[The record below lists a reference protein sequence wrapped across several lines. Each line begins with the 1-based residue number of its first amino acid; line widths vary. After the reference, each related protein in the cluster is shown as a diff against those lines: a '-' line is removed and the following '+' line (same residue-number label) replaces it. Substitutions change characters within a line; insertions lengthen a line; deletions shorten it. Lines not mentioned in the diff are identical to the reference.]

1 MDLFAPDNFKGAK
14 LLGVF
19 QNGTDAWHEARTH
32 GIGGSEIGTL
42 LGLNQWASAY
52 ALFCKRLELIPNPP
66 LTSMAVKIGNALEQP
81 ILDLWADIH
90 PEYEVF
96 TTGTYQHAKIPYL
109 HANPDALAKHKET
122 GEWVVI
128 EVKTSRNYWPELPPA
143 YEAQVQHYLDVLH
156 LKRGILVA
164 LVGMDWTEYEI
175 DRDDFRIENQRIAAS
190 EFWRCLETATPPAWD
205 GSQST
210 FEAVREQHPDI
221 TDEEVEIA
229 DGHLLPLAQRAFDE
243 AEANL
248 LRQKSEVMFLMG
260 SAKHAY
266 IEVDGKP
273 VRIASRQA
281 RGHGKPFL
289 VVRK

>member
-1 MDLFAPDNFKGAK
+1 MDLFAPDNFNGAK

-19 QNGTDAWHEARTH
+19 ENGTDEWHEARTH

-52 ALFCKRLELIPNPP
+52 ALYCKRLELIPNPP

-81 ILDLWADIH
+81 ILDLWAEIH

-109 HANPDALAKHKET
+109 HANPDALAKHRET

-190 EFWRCLETATPPAWD
+190 EFWRCLQTATPPAWD

-229 DGHLLPLAQRAFDE
+229 DGHLLPLAQREFDE
-243 AEANL
+243 AEAKL

>member
-1 MDLFAPDNFKGAK
+1 MDLFAPDNFNGAK

-19 QNGTDAWHEARTH
+19 ENGTDEWHEARTH

-52 ALFCKRLELIPNPP
+52 ALYCKRLELIPNPP

-81 ILDLWADIH
+81 ILDLWAEIH

-109 HANPDALAKHKET
+109 HANPDALAKHRET

-190 EFWRCLETATPPAWD
+190 EFWRCLQTATPPAWD

-229 DGHLLPLAQRAFDE
+229 DGHLLPLAQREFDE
-243 AEANL
+243 AEAKL

-266 IEVDGKP
+266 IEVYGKP

>member
-1 MDLFAPDNFKGAK
+1 
-14 LLGVF
+14 
-19 QNGTDAWHEARTH
+19 
-32 GIGGSEIGTL
+32 
-42 LGLNQWASAY
+42 
-52 ALFCKRLELIPNPP
+52 
-66 LTSMAVKIGNALEQP
+66 MAVKLGNALEQP

-96 TTGTYQHAKIPYL
+96 NTGTYQHAKIPYL
-109 HANPDALAKHKET
+109 HANPDALAKHRET

-156 LKRGILVA
+156 LKRGILVG

-175 DRDDFRIENQRIAAS
+175 ARDDFRIENQRIAAS
-190 EFWRCLETATPPAWD
+190 EFWRCLQTNTPPAWD
-205 GSQST
+205 GSLST
-210 FEAVREQHPDI
+210 YEAVREQHPDI
-221 TDEEVEIA
+221 TDDEVEI
-229 DGHLLPLAQRAFDE
+229 DGGHNLVIAQHNFDAAE
-243 AEANL
+243 AEL
-248 LRQKSEVMFLMG
+248 LKQKSEVMFLMG

-266 IEVDGKP
+266 VEIDGKP

-281 RGHGKPFL
+281 RGHGKPYL